1 MPLQLVERAN
11 KRVHKYTLQ
20 YETQHTILYSTPAV
34 ALCVLA
40 TVAWV
45 GNICCITHLTAVSAP
60 TAASAAH

>member
-20 YETQHTILYSTPAV
+20 QNTKRTVLYSTPAV

-40 TVAWV
+40 AAAWV
-45 GNICCITHLTAVSAP
+45 GNICCITHLTAISAP